1 MFPLFSCRDIN
12 PLFTLSSRCCRKK
25 FYKNGMTSERY
36 KYFHPVKACWLYI
49 TQRRVIHL
57 ESGPVGARR
66 VLHSLVFKWKR
77 CYGWRSL
84 LHSEWLDNDVLIIC
98 FDLTWWTVSL
108 LYCGWCCRIQAATL
122 STFGRCFWYWRNKSI
137 INNRTFWILGIENTR
152 GSRTVCV

>member
-1 MFPLFSCRDIN
+1 MPRYQPTIHALLEVLQKN
-12 PLFTLSSRCCRKK
+12 VN
-25 FYKNGMTSERY
+25 KNGMTSERY

-57 ESGPVGARR
+57 QSGPVGARR

-77 CYGWRSL
+77 CCGWRSL

-98 FDLTWWTVSL
+98 FDLHTDLMNSL
-108 LYCGWCCRIQAATL
+108 VTILWVVLPDTSGHPLHVRPLLLIL
-122 STFGRCFWYWRNKSI
+122 EKKNI
-137 INNRTFWILGIENTR
+137 ISNRTWILGIGNAR